1 MEDFR
6 VKNIKLMEKTFP
18 TKYTVKFLYG
28 RVDAHPHITIVG
40 YYPTPCY
47 VLSETKVYSLEEGK
61 YEAYDISNKW
71 QEDTNTN
78 SIHEVDYSIAPM
90 AIVNTNRYKT
100 QIIFDTYQEAKAYA
114 GGKNTMVLIGER
126 EYIKER
132 MNNRPNLTKDERE
145 DAEKKHVETY
155 KNIHK
160 QIMKSAD
167 TMYEKSIKNNEPT
180 K

>member
-6 VKNIKLMEKTFP
+6 IKNIELMEKTFP

-47 VLSETKVYSLEEGK
+47 ILSETKVYSLEEK
-61 YEAYDISNKW
+61 QYEAYDVSNKW
-71 QEDTNTN
+71 EGNSNTN
-78 SIHEVDYSIAPM
+78 NISEVDYSVAPM
-90 AIVNTNRYKT
+90 ATINSNRYT
-100 QIIFDTYQEAKAYA
+100 THLVFNTYEEAKAHA
-114 GGKNTMVLIGER
+114 DGKNSMILVFER

-145 DAEKKHVETY
+145 DAENKHIETY

>member
-1 MEDFR
+1 MEDWR
-6 VKNIKLMEKTFP
+6 IENIKRMEKTFP

-28 RVDAHPHITIVG
+28 HVDAHPHITIVG

-47 VLSETKVYSLEEGK
+47 ILSETKVYSLEEEQ
-61 YEAYDISNKW
+61 YEAYDVSNKW
-71 QEDTNTN
+71 EGNSNTN
-78 SIHEVDYSIAPM
+78 NISEVDYSVAPM
-90 AIVNTNRYKT
+90 ATVNSNRYTTHLIFNTYERAKIHANMKNS
-100 QIIFDTYQEAKAYA
+100 IILVNE
-114 GGKNTMVLIGER
+114 E
-126 EYIKER
+126 EYIKSR
-132 MNNRPNLTKDERE
+132 LDNKPNLTKDERE